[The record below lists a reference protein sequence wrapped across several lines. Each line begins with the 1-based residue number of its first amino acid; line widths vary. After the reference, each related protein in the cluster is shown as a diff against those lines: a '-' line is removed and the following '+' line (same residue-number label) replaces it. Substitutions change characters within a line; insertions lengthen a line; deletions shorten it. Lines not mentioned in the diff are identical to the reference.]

1 MKQHILA
8 VLGYI
13 VATFFTQASS
23 HFLLFKEHY
32 AEVSYLRSE
41 PIFAFGFAAM
51 IIEGIVLSV
60 VFANS
65 RYSRKSLLEA
75 LKLSWMFGL
84 FLVSYIALAEAAK
97 YVVPNISSWI
107 GVELLAA
114 SIQFT
119 LAGLFLWLAHRV
131 K

>member
-107 GVELLAA
+107 GVELLAG